1 MADEGG
7 QGNVSFVSKG
17 ICRVLIV
24 CVGMLSVHAARAE
37 LIQIEPAAAQSR
49 LEAWGAA
56 PADAAARTH
65 ALTEAEAAALQPDA
79 PAGGDLGTVAVVFI
93 LMFMAIFVLS
103 VRPPER
109 D

>member
-7 QGNVSFVSKG
+7 QGNVSFISKC

-37 LIQIEPAAAQSR
+37 LIKSEPAAAQSR
-49 LEAWGAA
+49 LEAWGVEPAA
-56 PADAAARTH
+56 AAAARAN
-65 ALTEAEAAALQPDA
+65 ALTEAEAAALDLDA

-103 VRPPER
+103 VTPER
-109 D
+109 Q